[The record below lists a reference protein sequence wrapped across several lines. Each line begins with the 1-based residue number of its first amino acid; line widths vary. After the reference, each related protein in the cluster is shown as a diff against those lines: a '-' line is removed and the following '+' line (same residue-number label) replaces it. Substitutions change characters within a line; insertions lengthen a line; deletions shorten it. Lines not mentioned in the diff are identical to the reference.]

1 MSPLSKPA
9 PDHVNTRMCLHWAA
23 WASKFG
29 PYNYKCE
36 PAGGVGGVKVRLWSV
51 GNNHCSPSSICGD
64 ISEWSELLNR
74 VTSSPSVS
82 ELRCRQPEIVLN
94 AQVPL
99 SYKLLEVPVLL
110 FFSVDPLLY
119 RLSLPGVLALPLLI
133 FPSFSSNSPFPSFFV
148 LLCLISWPLPCSYPP
163 HYLPGWPQRSVHWAN
178 LSRIIWSSASEH
190 PPSSSVSCACGRPS
204 SAFSLFLCRA
214 FPLLSSSPSLFIL
227 SFLWRTRAQA
237 QCGHN
242 DDMTAAFR

>member
-64 ISEWSELLNR
+64 ISEWS
-74 VTSSPSVS
+74 
-82 ELRCRQPEIVLN
+82 RQPEIVLN
-94 AQVPL
+94 AQFPL

-119 RLSLPGVLALPLLI
+119 QLSLPGVLALPLLI

-214 FPLLSSSPSLFIL
+214 FPLSSSSPSLFIL

>member
-64 ISEWSELLNR
+64 ISEWS
-74 VTSSPSVS
+74 
-82 ELRCRQPEIVLN
+82 RQPEIVLN
-94 AQVPL
+94 AQFPL

-190 PPSSSVSCACGRPS
+190 PPSSSVSCACSRPS

>member
-64 ISEWSELLNR
+64 ISEWS
-74 VTSSPSVS
+74 
-82 ELRCRQPEIVLN
+82 RQPEIVLN
-94 AQVPL
+94 AQFPL

-133 FPSFSSNSPFPSFFV
+133 FPSFSSNSPFLFCSVSFRDPSLALTLPIIFPGDPRGLCTELTCHESFGHRLV
-148 LLCLISWPLPCSYPP
+148 SIPPLPLCLALAVAPPL
-163 HYLPGWPQRSVHWAN
+163 
-178 LSRIIWSSASEH
+178 
-190 PPSSSVSCACGRPS
+190 
-204 SAFSLFLCRA
+204 
-214 FPLLSSSPSLFIL
+214 PSLFSFVVHFLYYLLLRL